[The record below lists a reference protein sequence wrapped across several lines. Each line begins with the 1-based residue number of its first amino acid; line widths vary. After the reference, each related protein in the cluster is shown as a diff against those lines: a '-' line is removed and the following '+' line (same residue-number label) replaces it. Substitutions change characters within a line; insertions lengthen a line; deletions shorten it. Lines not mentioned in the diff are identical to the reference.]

1 MARVS
6 KRSSWKILLGGLFS
20 AVAAG
25 AIVST
30 EAEVQL
36 KEPHLTVGAMVPVR
50 LEEQGRFHYRSG
62 IGSSGQPIQPGCPDA
77 DDNLDMVFSYLDT
90 QLYGKNGLLKVFYLI
105 RWQFLPR
112 TSPVNPQFSRNH
124 DGFIV
129 HKLKKEF
136 SFSIETAQ
144 DE

>member
-20 AVAAG
+20 AVAVG

-50 LEEQGRFHYRSG
+50 LEEQGHFHYRPG
-62 IGSSGQPIQPGCPDA
+62 IGSSGQPIQPGCPDV

-90 QLYGKNGLLKVFYLI
+90 PIV
-105 RWQFLPR
+105 WQKWIVESFLFNSMAIFTPHQSGE
-112 TSPVNPQFSRNH
+112 SP
-124 DGFIV
+124 I
-129 HKLKKEF
+129 
-136 SFSIETAQ
+136 
-144 DE
+144 